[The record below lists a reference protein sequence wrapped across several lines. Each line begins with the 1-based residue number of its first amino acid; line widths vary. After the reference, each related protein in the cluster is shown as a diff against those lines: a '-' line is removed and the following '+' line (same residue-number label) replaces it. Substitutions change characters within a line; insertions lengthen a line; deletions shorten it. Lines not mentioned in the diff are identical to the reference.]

1 MAAPAPAATQV
12 QLQTMAELPALTED
26 EANRQTA
33 GAEQEE
39 EPIKE
44 RGQVGRGGQQ
54 ASQGSSREAT
64 GAAQAAAGFVH
75 KVTECV
81 AALEQPLGITRLAGR
96 TLCQHE
102 VCGGILRLCQP
113 HVR

>member
-12 QLQTMAELPALTED
+12 QSQTMAELSASTED
-26 EANRQTA
+26 KAADRQTA

-54 ASQGSSREAT
+54 ASQGGSWEAT
-64 GAAQAAAGFVH
+64 GAAQAAAGVVH

-81 AALEQPLGITRLAGR
+81 AALEQPLGITS
-96 TLCQHE
+96 
-102 VCGGILRLCQP
+102 
-113 HVR
+113 